1 MYHRGQDSFVPTSFD
16 FYIIK
21 WKGQKKQMHV
31 TENLAITE
39 YVKQHKEETLILLK
53 QLAAIAAPSYKED
66 KRAEFCL
73 NWLRE
78 QGAKEV
84 YIDEAKNVVFPYQCS
99 EDKNCVAIMAHMDV
113 VFPDTDV
120 FLVKE
125 EEDILCAPGIGDD
138 TANLVNLLMCAK
150 YVLNHPPKH
159 LKKGLLFVANTCEE
173 GLGNLRGCKKIFEK
187 YKNIEEMMSFDIYL
201 GRLVNAAVGS
211 HRYEIKVKTEGGHSH
226 GDFGKKNAIVVLA
239 DIIQRLYAVPLP
251 EEGKTTYNVGVIQGG
266 ISVNTIAED
275 AKMYYEFRSDRQT
288 SLEYMEEKLQEILHD
303 IQAEEVEVE
312 AKLIGIRPCVAK
324 DIPKKKLEELV
335 RRQKKL
341 IEFYT
346 GQTVQAEPGST
357 DANIPLSLGIPGV
370 AFGTVSGGG
379 AHTYEEWIEKDSMI
393 TGQKLA
399 LASVLQYEETFV

>member
-1 MYHRGQDSFVPTSFD
+1 MR
-16 FYIIK
+16 
-21 WKGQKKQMHV
+21 V

-39 YVKQHKEETLILLK
+39 YVEQHKEETLLLLK
-53 QLAAIAAPSYKED
+53 ELAAIAAPSYKED

-78 QGAKEV
+78 QGAKEA

-99 EDKNCVAIMAHMDV
+99 DDKNCAAIMAHMDV

-120 FLVKE
+120 LLVKE
-125 EEDILCAPGIGDD
+125 EKDFLCAPGIGDD

-150 YVLNHPPKH
+150 YVLEHPPKH

-173 GLGNLRGCKKIFEK
+173 GLGNLQGCRKIFEK

-201 GRLVNAAVGS
+201 GWLVNAAVGS

-239 DIIQRLYAVPLP
+239 DMIQRLYAVPLP
-251 EEGKTTYNVGVIQGG
+251 EEGRTTYNVGVIQGG
-266 ISVNTIAED
+266 TSVNTIAED
-275 AKMYYEFRSDRQT
+275 AKMYYEFRSDRKD
-288 SLEYMEEKLQEILHD
+288 SLEYMEEKLQEILGGL
-303 IQAEEVEVE
+303 QSEE
-312 AKLIGIRPCVAK
+312 AKITAELIGVRPCAAEVIHQEK
-324 DIPKKKLEELV
+324 MEELT
-335 RRQKKL
+335 RRQKEL

-346 GQTVQAEPGST
+346 GQTVQAEAGST

-370 AFGTVSGGG
+370 TFGTVSGGG

-399 LASVLQYEETFV
+399 LASVLQYEETFA